1 MAQVTHKHYNLK
13 SDFLADLNAVPS
25 NISLGDLVYIQDT
38 KQIYTWGAYFGG
50 NDTGSIISLTYAEL
64 KNLVDNSL
72 LVQGS
77 FYRIT
82 DFRTRYATGEI
93 VMVQGAATHVIA
105 EATIEPLI
113 VMANSNKTFYEQA
126 ISESNPKHTIYYEFN
141 NTLCK
146 NIDLYPLTGYITWR
160 KDDRGNSSY
169 FDNEGI
175 LIALAK
181 KSVPSYDD
189 TFPYS
194 RSNEV
199 SYNPPGSGF
208 GEGAFVFIRTGIID
222 STEKVAGVYPD
233 NSSYW
238 TLLHKTDEY
247 VDHLYAYKG
256 NIISSF
262 AQNFKTFSSD
272 CFGNTIEKLSYTPAS
287 TESNI
292 ETIGYNVLI
301 SGCSG
306 NIIKGQ
312 ATYNILIGELT
323 YIDGNLMS
331 VHNKNN
337 ILEGNSS
344 HNLIYLGS
352 YNNRIYNS
360 KSLFISLTSS
370 LNISNSSSNYI
381 TNSNNSTIDTSI
393 SSVLSYLNTCNI
405 YGVWACGIVVE
416 EKSTIDNIRF
426 TYLLSNASNEYYGVL
441 ESQIQ
446 QQSNS
451 SFKKLENFIF
461 RNYPG
466 KNNDFNTGKNFAVSI
481 QRSYFSVKDY
491 LTSIFRT
498 SDGKQMSVYYEN
510 NIPQYNEVIN

>member
-50 NDTGSIISLTYAEL
+50 SDTGSIISLTYAEL

-126 ISESNPKHTIYYEFN
+126 ISESKPKHTIYYEFD
-141 NTLCK
+141 NTLCR

-160 KDDRGNSSY
+160 KDDKGNSSY

-175 LIALAK
+175 LIALVK
-181 KSVPSYDD
+181 KSAAVFNEL
-189 TFPYS
+189 TVYS
-194 RSNEV
+194 RGTEV
-199 SYNPPGSGF
+199 SYNPPDSGF
-208 GEGAFVFIRTGIID
+208 DAGAFIYTRTGIVD
-222 STEKVAGVYPD
+222 LTENVAGVYPD
-233 NSSYW
+233 NPSYW
-238 TLLHKTDEY
+238 TLLYKVDEY
-247 VDHLYAYKG
+247 VTHLYSPNG
-256 NIISSF
+256 NVIPSSV
-262 AQNFKTFSSD
+262 QNFKTFSSD
-272 CFGNTIEKLSYTPAS
+272 CFNNTIEKIFYTPAS
-287 TESNI
+287 TDSTI
-292 ETIGYNVLI
+292 ETIGYNVFI
-301 SGCSG
+301 SGCA
-306 NIIKGQ
+306 NNLIKGQ
-312 ATYNILIGELT
+312 STHNILIGELT
-323 YIDGNLMS
+323 YVNGNLTS

-337 ILEGNSS
+337 ILEGSS
-344 HNLIYLGS
+344 THNLIYLGS
-352 YNNRIYNS
+352 YQNKIYNS
-360 KSLFISLTSS
+360 TLLFISLSDS
-370 LNISNSSSNYI
+370 LNITNSSLISVTESSGN
-381 TNSNNSTIDTSI
+381 TIDNSRY
-393 SSVLSYLNTCNI
+393 SVLNDLNSCNI
-405 YGVWACGIVVE
+405 YGMLACGIVSE
-416 EKSTIDNIRF
+416 RDSSINDIAN
-426 TYLLSNASNEYYGVL
+426 TYLLSNLDNEYYGVL
-441 ESQIQ
+441 GSQIQ
-446 QQSNS
+446 KQSLS
-451 SFKKLENFIF
+451 SFKKLTNFVF
-461 RNYPG
+461 RNYSG
-466 KNNDFNTGKNFAVSI
+466 KNNDFNTGKDFAVSI

-498 SDGKQMSVYYEN
+498 SDGKQMSVYHEN